1 MKPVM
6 SETRTAVIGALIV
19 VLGPIS
25 MSLYTPALP
34 ALVAAFNTT
43 PGMLKLSLS
52 VYFFGFAFSQL
63 ACGPLSD
70 AFGRR
75 PTALGFFLIYLVG
88 SVVAAFAPDITW
100 LIVGRGLQGVGVA
113 AGPAISRAIV
123 RDQFTGQP
131 SARIMN
137 LIATMLAIGPAIAPT
152 LGGVILSTL
161 GWQPIFLVMV
171 IYGLVL
177 VALLVLLVPETN
189 HAPDRAQAHPGRALR
204 NYATLLS
211 DSRFMRP
218 SLVIGFTLGG
228 IYTLAAILPFVL
240 IDRIGLTPVQFGAA
254 MVCQTGSFM
263 TGSLVTGRLLRRFHA
278 DGLIP
283 AGLAIVLVAA
293 AAMAL
298 ATRFYPLSAVAVMAP
313 VGLWAFGI
321 AFLLPGGTTSALS
334 GFPRMAG
341 AASALMGFLQ
351 IGGGLLGTT
360 IASRFA
366 EPGDAFTLVV
376 PGMALAAV
384 LCFVALRRPGAQPAR
399 EIRMSG
405 PDLEISTDPAGL
417 VGAAGDEI
425 EAKVF
430 RNRA

>member
-6 SETRTAVIGALIV
+6 SETRTAVIGAMVV
-19 VLGPIS
+19 VLGPLS

-34 ALVAAFNTT
+34 ALVQAFDTT

-100 LIVGRGLQGVGVA
+100 MIVGRGLQGIGVA

-152 LGGVILSTL
+152 LGGIILSTL

-177 VALLVLLVPETN
+177 VALLALFVPETN
-189 HAPDRAQAHPGRALR
+189 HTPDRAQAHPWRAMR
-204 NYATLLS
+204 NYATLLR
-211 DSRFMRP
+211 DARFMRP

-240 IDRIGLTPVQFGAA
+240 IERVGLSPVGFGIA
-254 MVCQTGSFM
+254 MICQTGSFM
-263 TGSLVTGRLLRRFHA
+263 AGSMVTGRLLRRVKA
-278 DGLIP
+278 DALIP
-283 AGLAIVLVAA
+283 FGLAIVMVAA
-293 AAMAL
+293 AAMMV
-298 ATRFYPLSAVAVMAP
+298 ATRIYPASAVATMLP
-313 VGLWAFGI
+313 VAVWAFGI
-321 AFLLPGGTTSALS
+321 AMLLPGGTTSALS
-334 GFPRMAG
+334 GFPQMAG

-360 IASRFA
+360 VASAFA
-366 EPGDAFTLVV
+366 VPGEAFTLVV
-376 PGMALAAV
+376 PGLAV
-384 LCFVALRRPGAQPAR
+384 MGLLSFLLLRPGKAAR
-399 EIRMSG
+399 AARISES
-405 PDLEISTDPAGL
+405 DLEISTDPVGL
-417 VGAAGDEI
+417 IGAAGDEI
-425 EAKVF
+425 EAQVF
-430 RNRA
+430 RKRA

>member
-1 MKPVM
+1 M
-6 SETRTAVIGALIV
+6 SETRTAAIGAMIV

-34 ALVAAFNTT
+34 ALVAAFHTT
-43 PGMLKLSLS
+43 PAMLKLTLS

-75 PTALGFFLIYLVG
+75 PTALGFFLIYLIG

-100 LIVGRGLQGVGVA
+100 LIIGRGLQGVGVA
-113 AGPAISRAIV
+113 AGPAVSRAIV

-152 LGGVILSTL
+152 IGGAILSTL

-177 VALLVLLVPETN
+177 VALLALFVPETN
-189 HAPDRAQAHPGRALR
+189 RAPDRAHAHPWRVVK
-204 NYATLLS
+204 NYRTLLS
-211 DSRFMRP
+211 DPRFLRP
-218 SLVIGFTLGG
+218 SLIIGFTLGG

-240 IDRIGLTPVQFGAA
+240 IDHIGLTPVQFGLA
-254 MVCQTGSFM
+254 MICQTGSFM
-263 TGSLVTGRLLRRFHA
+263 TGSLVTGRLLRRFKA
-278 DGLIP
+278 DALIP
-283 AGLAIVLVAA
+283 VGLAIVLVAA
-293 AAMAL
+293 AGMAV
-298 ATRFYPLSAVAVMAP
+298 AIRIFPGSAVAAMLP
-313 VGLWAFGI
+313 VAVWAFGI
-321 AFLLPGGTTSALS
+321 ALLLPGGTTSALS
-334 GFPRMAG
+334 GFPHIAG
-341 AASALMGFLQ
+341 AASAAMGFLQ

-360 IASRFA
+360 VASAFSEPA
-366 EPGDAFTLVV
+366 EAFTIVI
-376 PGMALAAV
+376 PGMAVAGLAA
-384 LCFVALRRPGAQPAR
+384 FALLRPRPAPGR
-399 EIRMSG
+399 AVRISE

-430 RNRA
+430 RKTA

>member
-6 SETRTAVIGALIV
+6 SETRTAVIGAMVV
-19 VLGPIS
+19 VLGPLS

-34 ALVAAFNTT
+34 ALVKAFDTT

-52 VYFFGFAFSQL
+52 IFFFGFAFSQL

-100 LIVGRGLQGVGVA
+100 MIVGRGLQGIGVA

-152 LGGVILSTL
+152 LGGIILSTL

-177 VALLVLLVPETN
+177 VALLALFVPETN
-189 HAPDRAQAHPGRALR
+189 HTPDRAQARPRRALR
-204 NYATLLS
+204 NYARLLS
-211 DSRFMRP
+211 DARFMRP

-240 IDRIGLTPVQFGAA
+240 IERVGLSPVGFGIA
-254 MVCQTGSFM
+254 MICQTGSFM
-263 TGSLVTGRLLRRFHA
+263 AGSMVTGRLLRRVKA
-278 DGLIP
+278 DALIP
-283 AGLAIVLVAA
+283 FGLAIVMVAA
-293 AAMAL
+293 AAMVV
-298 ATRFYPLSAVAVMAP
+298 ATRVYPASAVATMLP
-313 VGLWAFGI
+313 VAVWAFGI
-321 AFLLPGGTTSALS
+321 ALLLPGGTTSALS
-334 GFPRMAG
+334 GFPQMAG

-360 IASRFA
+360 LGSAFA
-366 EPGDAFTLVV
+366 VPGEAFTLVV
-376 PGMALAAV
+376 PGLALMG
-384 LCFVALRRPGAQPAR
+384 LMSFLLLRPGKATRAAR
-399 EIRMSG
+399 ISE
-405 PDLEISTDPAGL
+405 PDLEISTDPVGL
-417 VGAAGDEI
+417 IGAAGDEI
-425 EAKVF
+425 ESQVF
-430 RNRA
+430 RKRA

>member
-6 SETRTAVIGALIV
+6 SETRTAVIGAMVV

-34 ALVAAFNTT
+34 ALVQAFDTT

-52 VYFFGFAFSQL
+52 IYFFGFAFSQL

-100 LIVGRGLQGVGVA
+100 LIVGRGLQGIGVA

-152 LGGVILSTL
+152 LGGIILSTL

-177 VALLVLLVPETN
+177 VALLALFVPETN
-189 HAPDRAQAHPGRALR
+189 HTPDRTQAHPRRALR

-211 DSRFMRP
+211 DARFMRP

-240 IDRIGLTPVQFGAA
+240 IERVGLSPVGFGIA
-254 MVCQTGSFM
+254 MICQTGSFM
-263 TGSLVTGRLLRRFHA
+263 AGSMLTGRLLRRIKA
-278 DGLIP
+278 DALIP
-283 AGLAIVLVAA
+283 YGLALVMVAA
-293 AAMAL
+293 VAMAV
-298 ATRFYPLSAVAVMAP
+298 ATRIYPASAVATMLP
-313 VGLWAFGI
+313 VAVWAFGI
-321 AFLLPGGTTSALS
+321 AMLLPGGTTGALS
-334 GFPRMAG
+334 GFPHMAG

-360 IASRFA
+360 LASAFSV
-366 EPGDAFTLVV
+366 PGDAFTLVV
-376 PGMALAAV
+376 PAMAVMGLMSF
-384 LCFVALRRPGAQPAR
+384 LLLRPRPGAQTAQIS
-399 EIRMSG
+399 E

-417 VGAAGDEI
+417 IGAAGDEI
-425 EAKVF
+425 EAQVF
-430 RNRA
+430 RKRA